1 MLNCLSL
8 QAHLYHLAAAHRE
21 LHVVEPGQLGPGLLH
36 LRLAHVGGHNPGEV
50 RRQQA
55 RELSWLTR
63 LYYII
68 LHYHYVRYVALW
80 LE

>member
-1 MLNCLSL
+1 MSPVSSRRCPPLLN
-8 QAHLYHLAAAHRE
+8 
-21 LHVVEPGQLGPGLLH
+21 VVKPGQLGPGLLH

-63 LYYII
+63 LYCIM
-68 LHYHYVRYVALW
+68 LAMWHSG
-80 LE
+80 EN